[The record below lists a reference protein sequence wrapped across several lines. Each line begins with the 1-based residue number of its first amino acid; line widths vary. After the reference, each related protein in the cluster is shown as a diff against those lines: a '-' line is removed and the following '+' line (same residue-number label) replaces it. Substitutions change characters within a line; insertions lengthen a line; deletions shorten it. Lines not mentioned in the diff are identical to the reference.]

1 MSPLVEGANT
11 ALTST
16 RVRLVPSWTA
26 GAGVP
31 DVDASAL
38 LVTATGRV
46 RGDKDLGFY
55 DQRHHPSGAAVHSG
69 KRTGPTGPL
78 IGYR

>member
-1 MSPLVEGANT
+1 MSPLADGAST
-11 ALTST
+11 ALTPT

-38 LVTATGRV
+38 LVTAAGRV
-46 RGDKDLGFY
+46 HGDKDPVFY
-55 DQRHHPSGAAVHSG
+55 DQQHHPSGAVVHSG
-69 KRTGPTGPL
+69 KRTGPAGPL
-78 IGYR
+78 NGCR

>member
-1 MSPLVEGANT
+1 MSPLVKGAST

-16 RVRLVPSWTA
+16 RARLVPSWTA
-26 GAGVP
+26 GA

-38 LVTATGRV
+38 LVTAAGRV

-55 DQRHHPSGAAVHSG
+55 DQQHHPSGAAVHPG
-69 KRTGPTGPL
+69 KRTGPAGPL
-78 IGYR
+78 NGYR